1 MNDLSISQ
9 TDTIMTEKE
18 ILPFDFEKVSVK
30 QIIKVI
36 GVGGGGGNAVK
47 NMFREGIHD
56 VAFALCNTDVQ
67 ALSESEIPTKV
78 QLGHSGLG
86 AGNQPAEA
94 TKAAEESIDSI
105 RSLFDQ
111 DTRMVF
117 ITAGMGGGTGTGA
130 SPVIARE
137 ARAAGM
143 LTVGVVTIPFRF
155 EQKNKILQ
163 ALRGVDEIAAHVD
176 ALLVINNQRLFD
188 IYPNMTVDDGFAKVN
203 EILTIAVKSIA
214 ELITVRGTINLDFC
228 DVQKILKDGGV
239 AVMSFGTSKGEH
251 RLTNAINEAL
261 HSPLLND
268 NDVYNSRKI
277 LFNIYQ
283 SPTHPLLMQ
292 EMEELDQFMDEFR
305 NKDIEVIWGMAK
317 DETLGEEVKI
327 TILATGFGISNIPGM
342 EKGFRGTF
350 PMSLPKEGEE
360 APSNSPKGGEPNLA
374 DASAAKSTKSGLRL
388 PELGSSSPSAQHSS
402 CEHGSV
408 FASGSEEEARGE
420 APVTDE
426 QRINNIYGE
435 QIRSFIFEDAD
446 LFNDILIDAV
456 ANMPTFRRSG
466 QDLKTLQAIRK

>member
-1 MNDLSISQ
+1 
-9 TDTIMTEKE
+9 MTEKE
-18 ILPFDFEKVSVK
+18 ILPFDFEKVAVK

-86 AGNQPAEA
+86 AGNQPSEA
-94 TKAAEESIDSI
+94 TRAAEESIDSV
-105 RSLFDQ
+105 RAFFDE
-111 DTRMVF
+111 DTKMVF

-163 ALRGVDEIAAHVD
+163 ALHGVDEIAAHVD

-203 EILTIAVKSIA
+203 EILTVAVKSIA

-228 DVQKILKDGGV
+228 DVQKVLKDGGV
-239 AVMSFGTSKGEH
+239 AVMSFGISKGEH
-251 RLTNAINEAL
+251 RLTSAINEAL

-268 NDVYNSRKI
+268 NDVYNSKKI

-317 DETLGEEVKI
+317 DESLDEEVKI

-342 EKGFRGTF
+342 EKGLHQKPSEPVRPVVK
-350 PMSLPKEGEE
+350 PMPETKVVPEPEELVEE
-360 APSNSPKGGEPNLA
+360 AAFVEP
-374 DASAAKSTKSGLRL
+374 D
-388 PELGSSSPSAQHSS
+388 P
-402 CEHGSV
+402 V
-408 FASGSEEEARGE
+408 
-420 APVTDE
+420 VTDE
-426 QRINNIYGE
+426 QRINDIYGE
-435 QIRSFIFEDAD
+435 QIRSFIFDDAD
-446 LFNDILIDAV
+446 LFDDKLIEAV

-466 QDLKTLQAIRK
+466 QDLKTLQSARNLA

>member
-1 MNDLSISQ
+1 MNCSVIPNE
-9 TDTIMTEKE
+9 TVTTMTEKE

-86 AGNQPAEA
+86 AGNQPSEA
-94 TKAAEESIDSI
+94 TKAAEESIESV
-105 RSLFDQ
+105 RALFDQ
-111 DTRMVF
+111 DTKMVF

-137 ARAAGM
+137 AQSAGM

-155 EQKNKILQ
+155 EQKNKIAQ
-163 ALRGVDEIAAHVD
+163 ALRGVDAIAANVD

-203 EILTIAVKSIA
+203 EILTVAVKSIA

-228 DVQKILKDGGV
+228 DVQKVLKNGGV

-251 RLTNAINEAL
+251 RLTSAINEAL

-268 NDVYNSRKI
+268 NDVYNSKKI

-283 SPTHPLLMQ
+283 SSSHPLLMQ

-317 DETLGEEVKI
+317 DDDLDEEVKI

-342 EKGFRGTF
+342 EKGVHQQPQMLVRPAQNEDKPTGI
-350 PMSLPKEGEE
+350 PSEAE
-360 APSNSPKGGEPNLA
+360 APSEP
-374 DASAAKSTKSGLRL
+374 L
-388 PELGSSSPSAQHSS
+388 PPAEP
-402 CEHGSV
+402 
-408 FASGSEEEARGE
+408 
-420 APVTDE
+420 APVVTDE
-426 QRINNIYGE
+426 QRINSIYGE
-435 QIRSFIFEDAD
+435 QIRSFIFDDAD
-446 LFNDILIDAV
+446 LFNDKLIEAV

-466 QDLKTLQAIRK
+466 QDLKALQAMRK

>member
-1 MNDLSISQ
+1 
-9 TDTIMTEKE
+9 MTEKE
-18 ILPFDFEKVSVK
+18 ILPFDFEKVAVK

-86 AGNQPAEA
+86 AGNQPSEA
-94 TKAAEESIDSI
+94 RSAAEESIDSV
-105 RSLFDQ
+105 RALFDE
-111 DTRMVF
+111 DTKMVF

-137 ARAAGM
+137 AREAGM

-163 ALRGVDEIAAHVD
+163 ALNGVDEIAAHVD

-203 EILTIAVKSIA
+203 EILTVAVKSIA

-228 DVQKILKDGGV
+228 DVQKVLKDGGV
-239 AVMSFGTSKGEH
+239 AVMSFGVSKGEH
-251 RLTNAINEAL
+251 RLTAAINEAL

-268 NDVYNSRKI
+268 NDVYNSKKI

-317 DETLGEEVKI
+317 DETLDEEVKI

-342 EKGFRGTF
+342 EKGLQQK
-350 PMSLPKEGEE
+350 PAV
-360 APSNSPKGGEPNLA
+360 APSTPVVQTEKVVSEPV
-374 DASAAKSTKSGLRL
+374 AAAEVEV
-388 PELGSSSPSAQHSS
+388 PAEP
-402 CEHGSV
+402 
-408 FASGSEEEARGE
+408 
-420 APVTDE
+420 APAPLTAE
-426 QRINNIYGE
+426 QRINDIYGE

-446 LFNDILIDAV
+446 LFNDMLIDAV

-466 QDLKTLQAIRK
+466 QDLKTLQAARK

>member
-1 MNDLSISQ
+1 
-9 TDTIMTEKE
+9 MTEKE
-18 ILPFDFEKVSVK
+18 ILPFDFEKVAVK

-56 VAFALCNTDVQ
+56 VSFALCNTDVQ

-86 AGNQPAEA
+86 AGNQPSEA
-94 TKAAEESIDSI
+94 TKAAEESIESV
-105 RSLFDQ
+105 RALFDE
-111 DTRMVF
+111 DTKMVF

-137 ARAAGM
+137 AQEAGM

-163 ALRGVDEIAAHVD
+163 ALNGVDAIAAHVD

-203 EILTIAVKSIA
+203 EILTVAVKSIA

-228 DVQKILKDGGV
+228 DVQKVLKDGGV
-239 AVMSFGTSKGEH
+239 AVMSFGVSKGEH
-251 RLTNAINEAL
+251 RLTAAINEAL

-268 NDVYNSRKI
+268 NDVYNSKKI

-305 NKDIEVIWGMAK
+305 DKEIEVIWGMAK
-317 DETLGEEVKI
+317 DESLDEEVKI

-342 EKGFRGTF
+342 EKG
-350 PMSLPKEGEE
+350 LHQQK
-360 APSNSPKGGEPNLA
+360 
-374 DASAAKSTKSGLRL
+374 KST
-388 PELGSSSPSAQHSS
+388 
-402 CEHGSV
+402 
-408 FASGSEEEARGE
+408 
-420 APVTDE
+420 APTPTEPTVTVTVKAPQTPTVDTHVQTTVEPTPAITDE
-426 QRINNIYGE
+426 QRITDIYGE
-435 QIRSFIFEDAD
+435 QIRSFLFQSGD
-446 LFNDILIDAV
+446 LFDDKLIEAV
-456 ANMPTFRRSG
+456 GNSPTFRRNA
-466 QDLKTLQAIRK
+466 QELKSLQAMHKN